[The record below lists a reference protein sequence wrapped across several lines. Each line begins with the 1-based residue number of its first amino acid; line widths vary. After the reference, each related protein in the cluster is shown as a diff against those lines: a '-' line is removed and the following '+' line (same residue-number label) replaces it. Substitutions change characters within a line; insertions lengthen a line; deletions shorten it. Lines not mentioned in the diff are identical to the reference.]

1 MIKYLLSAFLLS
13 TSIALAGAWHGKVD
27 IESGLKASDTNDWDV
42 SGGGGIP
49 QWLTNYQFQAI
60 YNSNDWITQSSDA
73 TNVLQFET
81 EIYDLGN
88 IYNPAT
94 FTATVIKDGRYE
106 AYVYW
111 GMGHALAASKQMHTF
126 FQTNGFAVGAAFR
139 LEGSQGNSQVVKGQ
153 SYRKVLKLT
162 SNSTVRAC
170 NYFTDSGTRL
180 GGGDGDSSNELRH
193 HMSMFSLKYLGP

>member
-81 EIYDLGN
+81 EIYDLGTST
-88 IYNPAT
+88 IP
-94 FTATVIKDGRYE
+94 
-106 AYVYW
+106 
-111 GMGHALAASKQMHTF
+111 L
-126 FQTNGFAVGAAFR
+126 R
-139 LEGSQGNSQVVKGQ
+139 LLQ
-153 SYRKVLKLT
+153 R
-162 SNSTVRAC
+162 
-170 NYFTDSGTRL
+170 
-180 GGGDGDSSNELRH
+180 
-193 HMSMFSLKYLGP
+193 